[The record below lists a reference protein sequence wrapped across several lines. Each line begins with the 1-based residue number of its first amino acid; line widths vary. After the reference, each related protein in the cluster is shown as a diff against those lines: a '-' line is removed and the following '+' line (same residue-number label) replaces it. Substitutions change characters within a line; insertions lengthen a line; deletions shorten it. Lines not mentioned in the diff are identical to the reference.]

1 MIAFAESLK
10 KDNYTEESYAKM
22 AAVLETAKGA
32 NRYTQEDVNQAAA
45 SLQEALLELVEKNS
59 SADLSELQEAWK
71 RAEEA
76 KIAAEKDPEF
86 HIFGSSS
93 FASLWVL

>member
-1 MIAFAESLK
+1 MSSSYIIDCSGHPIYKPLSDQHAEYIKSL
-10 KDNYTEESYAKM
+10 
-22 AAVLETAKGA
+22 V
-32 NRYTQEDVNQAAA
+32 
-45 SLQEALLELVEKNS
+45 
-59 SADLSELQEAWK
+59 
-71 RAEEA
+71 